1 MKTDMEKKKL
11 KLQIGY
17 ICYDGELTMIQ
28 TKKVANWSVAKHQG
42 SERTQAGGEK
52 TTATTTK
59 KMNKRRQILKRSKFL
74 RVYIPEARTVAAS

>member
-1 MKTDMEKKKL
+1 MEKKSF

-17 ICYDGELTMIQ
+17 ICYDGELTTIQ

-59 KMNKRRQILKRSKFL
+59 K
-74 RVYIPEARTVAAS
+74 

>member
-1 MKTDMEKKKL
+1 MTWKKS

-42 SERTQAGGEK
+42 GERTQAGGEK
-52 TTATTTK
+52 TTATTK
-59 KMNKRRQILKRSKFL
+59 KQFKRRQILKRSKFL

>member
-1 MKTDMEKKKL
+1 MEKKSF

-59 KMNKRRQILKRSKFL
+59 K
-74 RVYIPEARTVAAS
+74 